1 MSRWEIGPRIGAGV
15 SGAVHRAWD
24 RERNR
29 PVALKLVPVSSAA
42 EAAQVV
48 EAARAFAEIDHPNV
62 VRVVAIE
69 ADTVAAGAAREARE
83 VRVAMELVEGVDFV
97 ASLRPPRPAEEA
109 QYRPSLLIVLGA
121 RVQEGGESAFSP
133 LTAPETAQL
142 RGLFEQ
148 LANGVAAIHRAGL
161 VHGDLQPANVLVE
174 HGRVVI
180 VDFGL
185 AAPIDAVREGLVGA
199 PEYMAPEQGGA
210 PAIPASDVY
219 AMGVLLFEALTG
231 APPFDGSAQEV
242 MVRKQTIGAPCP
254 SLLVPVRDDLLDT
267 LCVEMLRRAPELRPT
282 AEAIAERLAF
292 RPSQV

>member
-1 MSRWEIGPRIGAGV
+1 MSRWEIGPQIGAGV
-15 SGAVHRAWD
+15 SGSVHRAWD

-48 EAARAFAEIDHPNV
+48 EAATAFARVDHPNV
-62 VRVVAIE
+62 VRLVAIE
-69 ADTVAAGAAREARE
+69 ADEGEARE

-97 ASLRPPRPAEEA
+97 GALRPPRPAEEN

-133 LTAPETAQL
+133 LTVPETAQL
-142 RGLFEQ
+142 RGLLEQ

-219 AMGVLLFEALTG
+219 AMGVILFQALTG

-254 SLLVPVRDDLLDT
+254 SLLVPVCDDLLDT

-282 AEAIAERLAF
+282 AAEIAERLAF